1 MGTSS
6 EMLETWFHTVSVS
19 EHYMHSNNALNQST
33 VRYVLT
39 TWIADIQNFAQYAL
53 FLPYVL
59 VNKCLKIQKS

>member
-1 MGTSS
+1 
-6 EMLETWFHTVSVS
+6 VSVS